1 MTKPAETRR
10 FREVLG
16 HFPTGVAVITGM
28 DAEGNP
34 VGLAIG
40 SFSSVSLRPPLV
52 AFMPDRGS
60 TSWPRIRESG
70 RFCVNILGADQEAVC
85 RAFAVSGGNKFADL
99 GWRPAGSGSP
109 IIDGVLAWIDCDVEV
124 IHEAGDHFIV
134 IGAVRDLDVTST
146 APPLVFFQGGY
157 GRFSALSL
165 AVWEGDLSL
174 QIHTA
179 DLARP
184 YMEDLAE
191 ELDVACV
198 ASAVVGSDIV
208 LIARVGPL
216 ESSLATAVGHRVPL
230 APPMGLPFVAW
241 APEQAQ
247 QDWLDRLPD
256 GSPPGRRAE
265 LERDLLEV
273 RSLGYS
279 ISASTMGEADSAEGE
294 VVRSVSTPVFGP
306 SGEVVLFISAVVA
319 GRGTEP
325 VDLGFTVERL
335 RAAAATVSSVL
346 VATHVAPS
354 SAASTTSAR
363 SRGDLA

>member
-1 MTKPAETRR
+1 MTRASEPRR

-16 HFPTGVAVITGM
+16 HFPTGVAVITGI
-28 DAEGNP
+28 DVEGSP

-52 AFMPDRGS
+52 AFMPDRAS

-85 RAFAVSGGNKFADL
+85 RAFAVSGGNKFAEL
-99 GWRPAGSGSP
+99 AWKPAGSGSP
-109 IIDGVLAWIDCDVEV
+109 IIDGVLAWIDCDIDVV
-124 IHEAGDHFIV
+124 HEAGDHFIV

-184 YMEDLAE
+184 YMEELAE

-230 APPMGLPFVAW
+230 AAPTGLPFVAW
-241 APEQAQ
+241 APELAQ
-247 QDWLDRLPD
+247 QDWLNRLPVD
-256 GSPPGRRAE
+256 SPPEQRAA
-265 LERDLLEV
+265 LERDLVEV
-273 RSLGYS
+273 RRLGYS
-279 ISASTMGEADSAEGE
+279 ISESTMGEADSIDGD

-306 SGEVVLFISAVVA
+306 SGAVVLFISAVVA
-319 GRGTEP
+319 GRGTGP
-325 VDLGFTVERL
+325 IDLGFTVERL
-335 RAAAATVSSVL
+335 RAAAASVTSAL
-346 VATHVAPS
+346 AATRATPK
-354 SAASTTSAR
+354 SAR